1 MRSFRLSRY
10 SVAVLL
16 CSTLALYGAPGQ
28 FNQTTPYTTVFSRQL
43 LRTSD
48 AAAARTLLEVGA
60 GGGGTGDVVGANTL
74 TNQMPLLG
82 VGSKSIIATN
92 LPGFRAA
99 VGLTIGTDV
108 QAFDAD
114 LGTLSSGIT
123 GLVKGAGNGS
133 GYSAAVS
140 GTDYAPPTS
149 GTSIL
154 KGNGLG
160 GFDAA
165 VAGTDYLT
173 PTGLDTSAEF
183 RTLLGDESGSGSM
196 VFQGGNIAAATAT
209 TPTANDNT
217 ARVATTEYVQTE
229 LLDYQ
234 GLDADLNDL
243 ADGELTGS
251 KVGAGING
259 NNITTGTVSSD
270 RLPAVSLTQAGIVP
284 AGTGNEG
291 KILMVDDAGIPGY
304 YFPDELPT
312 GTLTVTTNMVL
323 NFATASRLAVINGS
337 KNLTNVATTGL
348 VDGTGAAA
356 DATDVTGALGYT
368 PLQSGGNIGAATAT
382 TPAANDNDT
391 SVATTAYTQ
400 AELTDY
406 GTDSVSLQNKDLTH
420 SSNTLPAEI
429 GAACSDET
437 TALTA
442 GTGKVTF
449 RLPYA
454 MTVTAVRASLTT
466 AQTSGAILT
475 VDINESGTSI
485 LSTKLTIDNTEKT
498 STTALTAAVI
508 SDSALADDAEIT
520 VDIDQIGDGTGKG
533 LKIWLIGTR

>member
-1 MRSFRLSRY
+1 MRPFRLSRY

-43 LRTSD
+43 LRTTD

-114 LGTLSSGIT
+114 LGSLSSGIT

-160 GFDAA
+160 GFAAA
-165 VAGTDYLT
+165 VAGTDYLS

-234 GLDADLNDL
+234 GLDTDLNDL

-259 NNITTGTVSSD
+259 NNITTGTVSPD
-270 RLPAVSLTQAGIVP
+270 RLPPNSLTQAGIVP

-291 KILMVDDAGIPGY
+291 KIYMVDENGVPGFY
-304 YFPDELPT
+304 VPDELPT
-312 GTLTVTTNMVL
+312 GTLTVKTNMVMEFVAGNTNRPAIL
-323 NFATASRLAVINGS
+323 NGS
-337 KNLTNVATTGL
+337 SNLVASIVGASLPLDIKPTTLPSSTYARPDAGENCYRVLFAQNEAAIWQFLVPRNFNGKLQLDLIWKMQSATSGSVTWSAEVWAISPGDAADVNTQSFDTANTQSTSVPGTAGRLGATT
-348 VDGTGAAA
+348 VTCTNADSAAA
-356 DATDVTGALGYT
+356 GDFVQVRIKRTDALSGDAALVG
-368 PLQSGGNIGAATAT
+368 
-382 TPAANDNDT
+382 
-391 SVATTAYTQ
+391 
-400 AELTDY
+400 
-406 GTDSVSLQNKDLTH
+406 
-420 SSNTLPAEI
+420 
-429 GAACSDET
+429 
-437 TALTA
+437 
-442 GTGKVTF
+442 
-449 RLPYA
+449 
-454 MTVTAVRASLTT
+454 
-466 AQTSGAILT
+466 LT
-475 VDINESGTSI
+475 VNYDV
-485 LSTKLTIDNTEKT
+485 K
-498 STTALTAAVI
+498 
-508 SDSALADDAEIT
+508 
-520 VDIDQIGDGTGKG
+520 
-533 LKIWLIGTR
+533 